1 MWKNG
6 WNIIGE
12 ILKDLGIGLMA
23 IGAILLGAPASVAGI
38 VAAIA
43 AVLSTLVIVVHEH
56 WDEIVAWTKDL

>member
-12 ILKDLGIGLMA
+12 ILKDLGIALVA
-23 IGAILLGAPASVAGI
+23 IGAIILGAPAAVAGI
-38 VAAIA
+38 VAGIA

>member
-1 MWKNG
+1 
-6 WNIIGE
+6 
-12 ILKDLGIGLMA
+12 MA